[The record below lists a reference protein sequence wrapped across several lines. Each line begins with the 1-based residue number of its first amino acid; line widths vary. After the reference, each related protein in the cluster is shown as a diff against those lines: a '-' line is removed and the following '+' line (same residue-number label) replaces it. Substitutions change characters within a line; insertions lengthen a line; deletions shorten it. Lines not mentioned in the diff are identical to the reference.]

1 MIGVLHQARR
11 FRRGGVAVATAL
23 ALLVLASAGSAAR
36 GPRLALVWQAPTP
49 RDGAAFT
56 VNADSTLTIELGA
69 RSTRGSELVLVGSR
83 TLPRGARVDSAFTI
97 PGTGT
102 FTWTPTAAQAGEHVL
117 TFTAQTHDL
126 PRAHAQPRSFTVY
139 VQLSGTPAPN
149 DSFALSGPGGV
160 SRWAYVNDPVRAR
173 VAPSASARF
182 AGRLPAVTPELV
194 PNVTLLLN
202 GKIDERGR
210 YWVRVRLPMLPNGS
224 TGWVPRSA
232 LGAFNAI
239 RTRLV
244 IDRTLYTATLYRAG
258 RVIFRSRIGVG
269 KAHWPTPR
277 GEFHIRE
284 KLSGFKDPI
293 YGPLAFGLN
302 ARSAVL
308 TDWLNGGFIGIHG
321 TNRPEILP
329 GRVSH
334 GCIRMPNR
342 AILRLARLM
351 PMGTPVTI
359 T

>member
-1 MIGVLHQARR
+1 MTGVGQPRKLLRR
-11 FRRGGVAVATAL
+11 ASVAASAAL
-23 ALLVLASAGSAAR
+23 ALLLIVAAASAAR
-36 GPRLALVWQAPTP
+36 GPRLSLVWQTPTP
-49 RDGAAFT
+49 RDGSAFT
-56 VNADSTLTIELGA
+56 VNAGSTLTIDFSA
-69 RSTRGSELVLVGSR
+69 RSTRDELVLISSR
-83 TLPRGARVDSAFTI
+83 GLPAGASVSSTYAK
-97 PGTGT
+97 PGIGT
-102 FTWTPTAAQAGEHVL
+102 FTWTPTAVQAGEHVL

-126 PRAHAQPRSFTVY
+126 PRAHAQPRSFIVY
-139 VQLSGTPAPN
+139 VQRSGTPSPGDA
-149 DSFALSGPGGV
+149 FALSGPGGI
-160 SRWAYVNDPVRAR
+160 SRWAYVDDAVRAR
-173 VAPSASARF
+173 AEPRATARVV
-182 AGRLPAVTPELV
+182 GRLPAVTPERV

-202 GKIDERGR
+202 GKIDARGR

-244 IDRTLYTATLYRAG
+244 IDRALFTATLYKSG

-269 KAHWPTPR
+269 KSHWPTPK
-277 GEFHIRE
+277 GEFHVRE

-334 GCIRMPNR
+334 GCIRMPNP

>member
-1 MIGVLHQARR
+1 MTGVSQPRKLL
-11 FRRGGVAVATAL
+11 RRGSVAASAAL
-23 ALLVLASAGSAAR
+23 ALLLIVAAASAAR
-36 GPRLALVWQAPTP
+36 GPRLSLVWQTPTP
-49 RDGAAFT
+49 RDGSAFT
-56 VNADSTLTIELGA
+56 VNAGSTLTIDLSA
-69 RSTRGSELVLVGSR
+69 RSTRDELVLISSR
-83 TLPRGARVDSAFTI
+83 SLPAGASVSSTFAK
-97 PGTGT
+97 PGIGT

-126 PRAHAQPRSFTVY
+126 PRAHAQPRSFIVY
-139 VQLSGTPAPN
+139 VQLSGTPSPRDA
-149 DSFALSGPGGV
+149 FALSGPGGV
-160 SRWAYVNDPVRAR
+160 SRWAYVDDPVRAR
-173 VAPSASARF
+173 AEPRATARVV
-182 AGRLPAVTPELV
+182 GRLPAVTPERV

-202 GKIDERGR
+202 GKIDARGR

-244 IDRTLYTATLYRAG
+244 IDRALFTATLYKGG

-269 KAHWPTPR
+269 KAHWPTPK
-277 GEFHIRE
+277 GEFHVRE
-284 KLSGFKDPI
+284 KLSGFDDPI

-321 TNRPEILP
+321 TNQPEILP

-334 GCIRMPNR
+334 GCIRMPNP